1 VEAWLAL
8 FGLSL
13 GVIGALTSARRAMPR
28 QEPPL
33 TIALTVAALEATR
46 RAQGKVSPAHLA
58 HAAVFALERDGGP
71 DLALVREA
79 LEAHLDA
86 LPTEK
91 VPPDAPLGPAVITA
105 IEAAATAAD
114 REARSLSLRD
124 VLARLRE
131 DRLVG
136 ALLDAA
142 DRPPPSR
149 PGGRLGAP
157 YRAPGAGEL
166 VAIVL
171 VNDDVSTMEGVLAV
185 LRDAFAK
192 GNAEALHLMLT
203 THYEGR
209 AVVGRY
215 PQTEAEA
222 VRARAVAHA
231 RTMGMPLAIELELGE
246 NEASASARRLSL
258 AERVRDFFRAA

>member
-8 FGLSL
+8 VGLSL
-13 GVIGALTSARRAMPR
+13 GVIGAWTSARRVMPR
-28 QEPPL
+28 QEAPL

-58 HAAVFALERDGGP
+58 HAAVFALERQDGP
-71 DLALVREA
+71 DLAMVREA
-79 LEAHLDA
+79 IEAHLDA
-86 LPTEK
+86 LPAEK
-91 VPPDAPLGPAVITA
+91 VHPEAPLGASVMTA
-105 IEAAATAAD
+105 IQDAAFAAEE
-114 REARSLSLRD
+114 EARTLSLRD
-124 VLARLRE
+124 VLDRLKG
-131 DRLVG
+131 DRLVD

-149 PGGRLGAP
+149 PSGRLGAP
-157 YRAPGAGEL
+157 YRAPGASDL
-166 VAIVL
+166 AAVLL

-209 AVVGRY
+209 AIVGRY
-215 PQTEAEA
+215 PRAEAEA
-222 VRARAVAHA
+222 LRARAVAHA
-231 RTMGMPLAIELELGE
+231 RTMGLPLAIEVEGE
-246 NEASASARRLSL
+246 EAPARAKGLSL
-258 AERVRDFFRAA
+258 AERVRGLFRAA